1 MQCSPII
8 HLEITILS
16 TVDSVA
22 VDSSRSDAHYFQ
34 LFTQFPT
41 FLHVETRP
49 ITIPIQ
55 GTAKVS
61 KPLQASERYRS
72 LRFIPQCHC
81 LSHHCL
87 FLSWFILSLVIVKL
101 NKRMYCKL

>member
-8 HLEITILS
+8 HLKITILS

-22 VDSSRSDAHYFQ
+22 VDPSRSDAHYFQ

-41 FLHVETRP
+41 FLYVDTRP

-55 GTAKVS
+55 GTAKDS
-61 KPLQASERYRS
+61 KPLQASERHCS

-81 LSHHCL
+81 L
-87 FLSWFILSLVIVKL
+87 FLSWFILCLVIVKL
-101 NKRMYCKL
+101 NK